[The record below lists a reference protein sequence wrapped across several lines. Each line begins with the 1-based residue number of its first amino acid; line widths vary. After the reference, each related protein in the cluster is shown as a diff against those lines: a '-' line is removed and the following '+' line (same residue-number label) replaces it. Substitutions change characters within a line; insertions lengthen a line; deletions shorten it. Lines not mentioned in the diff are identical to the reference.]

1 MARYDIT
8 EEIVSDSGLQFRSN
22 EFKAFARNY
31 GFKHTLIG
39 PYYHQSNRMVEW
51 LSPSKSWNDQVWPV
65 PCPFRYPEHTS
76 GRNRCQSC
84 PAHDEQMNKEPT
96 AQASK
101 PNTSNHYWCSWKDQ
115 TTASQTID
123 IIQSRNDEAE
133 APSRGRPSADPTT
146 SIVGD
151 HKWREAR
158 VSRQVGVRS
167 YDVESDKKSH
177 TRSRKQLKKAVDA
190 VKSIHEMEDHPVLYT
205 DIPVNKPH
213 PEEPKQQKEPK
224 VSSESTTVTK
234 LRPLTDRET

>member
-76 GRNRCQSC
+76 GRNWCQSC

-101 PNTSNHYWCSWKDQ
+101 PNTSNHHWCSWKDQ

-146 SIVGD
+146 SSRWPQMEGGACLQAVGS
-151 HKWREAR
+151 KVLWRR
-158 VSRQVGVRS
+158 
-167 YDVESDKKSH
+167 
-177 TRSRKQLKKAVDA
+177 
-190 VKSIHEMEDHPVLYT
+190 IW
-205 DIPVNKPH
+205 
-213 PEEPKQQKEPK
+213 
-224 VSSESTTVTK
+224 
-234 LRPLTDRET
+234 